1 MKKLREDP
9 LAPVLELNPDLQG
22 ALARLAGKLK

>member
-9 LAPVLELNPDLQG
+9 LAPVLELSPDLQG